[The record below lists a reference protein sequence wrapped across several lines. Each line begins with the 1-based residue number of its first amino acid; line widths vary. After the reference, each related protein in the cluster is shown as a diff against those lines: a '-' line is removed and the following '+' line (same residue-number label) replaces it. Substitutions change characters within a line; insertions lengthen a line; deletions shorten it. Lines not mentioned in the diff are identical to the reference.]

1 MHCYNLPHTLHI
13 CTHICT
19 YPFFSC
25 ATRKYCGQLHLQLQV
40 TTSQGLAL
48 PHQKHIR
55 YHGRNCFNAR
65 TRSPA
70 SKKPGSMSQRWPG
83 TTGAE
88 HSHRNFS
95 FKNRLIASQLLQ
107 HFFWKPSVKELRVQ
121 SPSPSQFSQ
130 IKNVIHVQEKM
141 SYLYWARKHQWLNV
155 CTCFSAK
162 IEGKET
168 DPLFTWQRVW
178 GQQSRINAP
187 DQQEWPC
194 ALN

>member
-1 MHCYNLPHTLHI
+1 MTATNKHSLISCYTNTLFENALCIVKTSQSHSTYAHI
-13 CTHICT
+13 YAHSH
-19 YPFFSC
+19 FSC
-25 ATRKYCGQLHLQLQV
+25 ATQKYCSQLHLQLQV

-55 YHGRNCFNAR
+55 YHGRNCLNAR

-107 HFFWKPSVKELRVQ
+107 HFFWKPSVKDLRVQ
-121 SPSPSQFSQ
+121 SLSPSQFSD
-130 IKNVIHVQEKM
+130 IKYVIHVQE
-141 SYLYWARKHQWLNV
+141 
-155 CTCFSAK
+155 
-162 IEGKET
+162 
-168 DPLFTWQRVW
+168 
-178 GQQSRINAP
+178 
-187 DQQEWPC
+187 
-194 ALN
+194 